1 MSRKWLLFSFCL
13 SVLLTL
19 APLSRASMTLRVNES
34 ATRVLFEE
42 QDTRVLLAVE
52 NSLGR
57 RVSAHLKLE
66 LIDTDGTVRAA
77 AERDDQIKPGANI
90 IATPIGLWLSGKAAT
105 DTRELLWYRLRYR
118 ITSPAPSQFDQLTGL
133 ISLSEITPDIFALSV
148 ATPGKAQPGAGYRL
162 RVRAAHPLTSRAVA
176 DVDISAEIK
185 FEGDHGDIVL
195 KQAARSDASGFATLD
210 FQIPRGIRDDEGDI
224 KVTGRRGLLT
234 ESAVSEVKIDGY
246 AQVMVS
252 TDKPLYQPGQTLHT
266 RILMFDAS
274 RHALAEQ
281 KATLKISDPESTT
294 AFRTEVNTS
303 RFGVADADWAI
314 PENTRL
320 GNYLIQVELDSDKY
334 EDARGEAQVK
344 ISRYDLPNFTVNVK
358 PDRTY
363 YLSHQDA
370 EVEVRADY
378 LFGQPVKR
386 GHVRVV
392 RETERQWNYRE
403 QKYESEEGD
412 KYEGETGA

>member
-19 APLSRASMTLRVNES
+19 APLSRANLTLRVNES

-57 RVSAHLKLE
+57 RVSAHLRLE
-66 LIDTDGTVRAA
+66 LIDTDGVVRAT

-118 ITSPAPSQFDQLTGL
+118 ITSTGASQFDQLTGL
-133 ISLSEITPDIFALSV
+133 ISMSEITPDIFALSV
-148 ATPGKAQPGAGYRL
+148 ATQGRAQEGAAYRL

-176 DVDISAEIK
+176 GVDISAEIK
-185 FEGDHGDIVL
+185 FDGYDHGDIVL
-195 KQAARSDASGFATLD
+195 KQSARSDASGFATLD
-210 FQIPRGIRDDEGDI
+210 FQIPRAVEDDEGEI
-224 KVTGRRGLLT
+224 TVTGRRGLLT
-234 ESAVSEVKIDGY
+234 ESAESEVKIDRN

-252 TDKPLYQPGQTLHT
+252 TDKPLYQPGQTLHA
-266 RILMFDAS
+266 RVLMFDAS
-274 RHALAEQ
+274 RHALADQ
-281 KATLKISDPESTT
+281 KATLKISDPESAT

-320 GNYLIQVELDSDKY
+320 GDYLVQVELEGDKY
-334 EDARGEAQVK
+334 EDSRGAAQVK

-363 YLSHQDA
+363 YLTNQDA
-370 EVEVRADY
+370 
-378 LFGQPVKR
+378 
-386 GHVRVV
+386 
-392 RETERQWNYRE
+392 
-403 QKYESEEGD
+403 
-412 KYEGETGA
+412 